1 MKSLLELIK
10 SLYGAKAIS
19 STIGTRTN
27 VIRLPSG
34 KLQKYLS
41 TDLNIE
47 AASDNAAV
55 NAYNEMKE
63 LVPEVAKMNDAERLI
78 FEGNL
83 RRLRNKL
90 ESSGI
95 IPKQTVTKEAE
106 VVSMETKE
114 PVVGESLKKLTE
126 EQGTINPPT
135 TVAGR
140 LEQSAKKLEGLGK
153 NLEQEF
159 SKSKRRSASEILD
172 EYFSSYRTMQS
183 IEDEG
188 LVRAVARQIMYA
200 DLNAGRLKVPKEV
213 EDTIRGMTAKDVLD
227 DFSQWYGAA
236 ALEDLFDNAQKFY
249 RMESPQEA
257 IKFLKQNTSSNWEN
271 VYQPREKPIKEY
283 MEPEEFKKMMENA
296 TINRVGI
303 IVPKGSEKLDNATA
317 KEIYDFYL
325 KTGDRK
331 LIQEE
336 MKSISEGT
344 KFDSF
349 ATEDRNKILDILTD
363 VLKKLGPPAVAG
375 GVGLEYLAEKTTPQ
389 IEGGTQQSLG
399 LDYLTG
405 MEPSDGYANGGRIG
419 FKTGSGKK
427 ILDLINKVNKELK
440 SKKSMETIDL
450 KTGEVGPPKE
460 PVMTAENKSRKLTK
474 DEIADYEEAIGRD
487 SEQWMLEGTVDEA
500 EEALKRSKAEEA
512 YYRTQYKLGKLDP
525 APGEQTEDR
534 MKFLQKK
541 FDQVLSTGDRRY
553 ITLEEAQEL
562 QELQFALRRKAKVSE
577 EDMIRKKYGGVID
590 EALLQKILIDDNPQ
604 RKAEVMASLDEAIK
618 MEQKG
623 MSPQEI
629 INIIN
634 NTTRTKQAKGGSL
647 GLNYLMG
654 L

>member
-1 MKSLLELIK
+1 
-10 SLYGAKAIS
+10 
-19 STIGTRTN
+19 
-27 VIRLPSG
+27 
-34 KLQKYLS
+34 
-41 TDLNIE
+41 
-47 AASDNAAV
+47 
-55 NAYNEMKE
+55 
-63 LVPEVAKMNDAERLI
+63 
-78 FEGNL
+78 
-83 RRLRNKL
+83 
-90 ESSGI
+90 
-95 IPKQTVTKEAE
+95 
-106 VVSMETKE
+106 
-114 PVVGESLKKLTE
+114 
-126 EQGTINPPT
+126 
-135 TVAGR
+135 
-140 LEQSAKKLEGLGK
+140 
-153 NLEQEF
+153 
-159 SKSKRRSASEILD
+159 
-172 EYFSSYRTMQS
+172 
-183 IEDEG
+183 
-188 LVRAVARQIMYA
+188 
-200 DLNAGRLKVPKEV
+200 
-213 EDTIRGMTAKDVLD
+213 MTAKDVLD